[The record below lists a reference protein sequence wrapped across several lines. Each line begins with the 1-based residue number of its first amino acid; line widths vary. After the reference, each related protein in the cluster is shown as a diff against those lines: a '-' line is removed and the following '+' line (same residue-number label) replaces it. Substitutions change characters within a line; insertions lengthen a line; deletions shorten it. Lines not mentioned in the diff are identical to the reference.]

1 MKTQDINAATSKAWV
16 VFSGQADMIWLKILK
31 PGFRHCAVLL
41 NDGRNWITIDPLSN
55 YTDVTVHHV
64 PLEFDL
70 PLWMRDRGY
79 KVLPA
84 PMCRT
89 LRPAPFSVYSCVE
102 AVKRVLGIHKRLII
116 TPWQLYRYLQKIE
129 TAQTFNSSFNS
140 KGDLSWE
147 V

>member
-1 MKTQDINAATSKAWV
+1 MKTQDISAASSKAWV
-16 VFSGQADMIWLKILK
+16 VFSGQADMAWLKILK

-84 PMCRT
+84 PMRRT
-89 LRPAPFSVYSCVE
+89 QRPAPFSVYSCVE
-102 AVKRVLGIHKRLII
+102 AVKRVLGIHKRRII
-116 TPWQLYRYLQKIE
+116 TPWQLYRYLQRIQTTK
-129 TAQTFNSSFNS
+129 TFNP